1 MAGGAGGSG
10 ANPSPSNSDVTDGA
24 FLASYAVTVAS
35 GKSVTVSW
43 NAQ

>member
-1 MAGGAGGSG
+1 VADS
-10 ANPSPSNSDVTDGA
+10 A
-24 FLASYAVTVAS
+24 FLSSYAVTVAS

>member
-1 MAGGAGGSG
+1 VADS
-10 ANPSPSNSDVTDGA
+10 A
-24 FLASYAVTVAS
+24 FLSSYTVTVAS